1 MTARPLPAAP
11 AARPAP
17 WRVHLQLLL
26 MALLWGATWS
36 WGRTLAGSMPAL
48 TAAAWRCVAAS
59 AVLLLWMRHT
69 GRLRALLA
77 LSRRQW
83 AWLAAAAALG
93 VFGYAA
99 CFMSGLR
106 LIAAS
111 RAAVITTL
119 TPALTLLC
127 AALFF
132 GERLNA
138 RIALGMA
145 LAAGGAAFAISHGR
159 LLHLL
164 DGGLGQGEW
173 LILGCVA
180 LWTGYTLLGRAALTG
195 MDAYTTATA
204 TTALGGLML
213 LAASLAADGWSG
225 WQAAWRAPA
234 SAWAALL
241 ALALLG
247 TAVAYSLY
255 FSGIKA
261 LGAGGAA
268 AYLTLVPVFGMALAA
283 LWLGEPLHISL
294 VAGGAVAVLGM
305 ALMHWGRGPQ

>member
-36 WGRTLAGSMPAL
+36 WGRTLASSMPAL

-195 MDAYTTATA
+195 NLAEAR
-204 TTALGGLML
+204 ALNAKLVPLYQEMFCEPSPAAPKWALEKLGLCGRAVRLPMV
-213 LAASLAADGWSG
+213 SLSEVG
-225 WQAAWRAPA
+225 QARVN
-234 SAWAALL
+234 AALQKL
-241 ALALLG
+241 QL
-247 TAVAYSLY
+247 
-255 FSGIKA
+255 I
-261 LGAGGAA
+261 
-268 AYLTLVPVFGMALAA
+268 
-283 LWLGEPLHISL
+283 
-294 VAGGAVAVLGM
+294 
-305 ALMHWGRGPQ
+305 